1 MQQLLKAGGYDVGS
15 GRFVLSSA
23 MLGPRVLAAYRR
35 AEQARAHQLNEFLT
49 SRAIPYAT
57 IGAGSEIRPRLVEL
71 TEVFARAG

>member
-1 MQQLLKAGGYDVGS
+1 
-15 GRFVLSSA
+15 
-23 MLGPRVLAAYRR
+23 MLGPRVLATYRR
-35 AEQARAHQLNEFLT
+35 AEQARAHHLNEFLT